1 MTDVS
6 CLTFIFSGNQL
17 GPPWSHTISPSVNAQ
32 LLYLPMLRTNDELC
46 SLCQVVHWFLIPV
59 SVLCRRFLFDD
70 WIMTD
75 REPRDRNMLRLPTV
89 DLRSRWHLRGSG
101 NGCNFILNEGGW
113 LTFFCS
119 NSPFIKAV
127 PSRRLWI
134 EDLKFCHDSTEK
146 FSSEKFHLPNFP
158 LFRGQACQNHSS
170 ELVVKI

>member
-1 MTDVS
+1 MNDSFSSYVVLIVKFRHIAIKFRTVVQELSLHEQADRQNICKIVELKLCFHTMYKHNCAWSFMTDVS

-32 LLYLPMLRTNDELC
+32 LLYLPMLRTNDEVC

-89 DLRSRWHLRGSG
+89 DLRSRW
-101 NGCNFILNEGGW
+101 
-113 LTFFCS
+113 
-119 NSPFIKAV
+119 
-127 PSRRLWI
+127 
-134 EDLKFCHDSTEK
+134 
-146 FSSEKFHLPNFP
+146 
-158 LFRGQACQNHSS
+158 
-170 ELVVKI
+170 

>member
-6 CLTFIFSGNQL
+6 SLTFIFSGNQL

-89 DLRSRWHLRGSG
+89 DLRSRWQLRGSG

-113 LTFFCS
+113 LTFNCS

-127 PSRRLWI
+127 PSRRLWSKI
-134 EDLKFCHDSTEK
+134 WNSAMIQQKNS
-146 FSSEKFHLPNFP
+146 LPKNFTY
-158 LFRGQACQNHSS
+158 QTNHCSG
-170 ELVVKI
+170 VKHVKIIQVS